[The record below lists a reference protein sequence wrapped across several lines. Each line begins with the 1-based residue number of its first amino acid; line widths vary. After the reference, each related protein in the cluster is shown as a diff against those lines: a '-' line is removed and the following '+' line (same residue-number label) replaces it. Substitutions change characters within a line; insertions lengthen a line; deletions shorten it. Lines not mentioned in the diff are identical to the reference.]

1 MNQVNENRSGGIL
14 IAYIVLSWIG
24 IVTMLIGVG
33 FVLLLVAFILWF
45 CILFWK
51 ANVIKDLNTICS
63 ASEGNHSQDVS
74 FGMLILLSIVT
85 LGIYTFFWFNRVG
98 KRLKEASNYYQAGVS
113 DSGDTYVLWNFVG
126 LILGV
131 GTTIS
136 WIKLNNNLNM
146 VAHLYNQGGQRQ
158 VTQTTHQRIENV
170 TNNDQPRFDPKTGKP
185 LTSIATSES
194 EIYESFASETPV
206 EKDEDDDKTVF
217 YSHKILFNN
226 GEYKDASIELAD
238 GQTITLGRDGKVANL
253 VFSESS
259 ISKKHCTI
267 SWNQIEGCF
276 IVHDYSSNG
285 TYYLNGKRLEHD
297 ADVKCPV
304 NTVIKLADGKNVMTL
319 L

>member
-33 FVLLLVAFILWF
+33 FVLLVIAFILWIF
-45 CILFWK
+45 ILFWK

-74 FGMLILLSIVT
+74 FGMLILLTIVT

-113 DSGDTYVLWNFVG
+113 DSGDTYVLWNIVG
-126 LILGV
+126 MILGV

-136 WIKLNNNLNM
+136 WIKLNNNLNT
-146 VAHLYNQGGQRQ
+146 VARLYNQGGQRSAA
-158 VTQTTHQRIENV
+158 QTTHQRIENA
-170 TNNDQPRFDPKTGKP
+170 TNNDQPRFDPMTGKP
-185 LTSIATSES
+185 LSSTATSES
-194 EIYESFASETPV
+194 EIYENFASETPV
-206 EKDEDDDKTVF
+206 KEEDDDKTVF
-217 YSHKILFNN
+217 YSHKILFNK

-253 VFSESS
+253 VFADASV
-259 ISKKHCTI
+259 SKKHCTI
-267 SWNQIEGCF
+267 SWNQKEGCF

-285 TYYLNGKRLEHD
+285 TYYLNGIRLEHD
-297 ADVKCPV
+297 ADVRCPV
-304 NTVIKLADGKNVMTL
+304 NSIIKLADGENVMTL